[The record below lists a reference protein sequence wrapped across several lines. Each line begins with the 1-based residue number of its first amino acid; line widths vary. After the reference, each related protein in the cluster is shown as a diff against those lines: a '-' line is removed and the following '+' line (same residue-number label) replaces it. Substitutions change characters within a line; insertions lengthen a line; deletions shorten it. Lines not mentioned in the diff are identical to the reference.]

1 MRKELIAVMDKYQMN
16 WIEGATEWGT
26 VKTPPQISVQVCC
39 TEEKDIITERY
50 RFINTSDK
58 PFFLS
63 LTDIGIYTPFNDEKL
78 SEKFEKFNKL
88 YEFACELGGN
98 KNE

>member
-26 VKTPPQISVQVCC
+26 VKTLPQISVQVCC

-50 RFINTSDK
+50 RFTNTSDK

-63 LTDIGIYTPFNDEKL
+63 LTDIGIYTPFNDDGTA
-78 SEKFEKFNKL
+78 
-88 YEFACELGGN
+88 YGR
-98 KNE
+98 